1 MTKTTKSKHIF
12 LGIAFWAVS
21 VVMLSAQIL
30 HDGELL
36 LHPVELMNQDLS
48 VLGNQAYIQ
57 QVGSSNEVELLQVNH
72 HGNSGNFASL
82 LQTGNWNIALITQSG
97 ERNKLALV
105 QHGNQNVLELVNT
118 GSENEL
124 MTIQDGN
131 GNKIMQ
137 HLIDSHQVQA
147 ELIQVGNQNEII
159 STLEGILQSNY
170 SVRQTGDGMK
180 VIINKSS
187 F

>member
-1 MTKTTKSKHIF
+1 MKKTTSKHIL

-21 VVMLSAQIL
+21 VGMLSAQIL

-36 LHPVELMNQDLS
+36 LHPVEIMNQYLTGP
-48 VLGNQAYIQ
+48 GNQAYIQ
-57 QVGSSNEVELLQVNH
+57 QIGSFNEVELLQINQN
-72 HGNSGNFASL
+72 GNNGNFASL
-82 LQTGNWNIALITQSG
+82 LQNGHWNIALITQSG

-105 QHGNQNVLELVNT
+105 QHGNQNVLELINT
-118 GSENEL
+118 GYENEL
-124 MTIQDGN
+124 ITIQDGN

-159 STLEGILQSNY
+159 STLEGIHQSNY